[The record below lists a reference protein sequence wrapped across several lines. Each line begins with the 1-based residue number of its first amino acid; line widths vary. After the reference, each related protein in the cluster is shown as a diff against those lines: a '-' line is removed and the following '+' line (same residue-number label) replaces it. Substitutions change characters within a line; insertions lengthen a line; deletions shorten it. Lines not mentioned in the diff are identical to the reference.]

1 MRRRKPFSASMRES
15 WEDLLMLAELI
26 GYLALVGAV
35 FHFVQTVPWYDA
47 LIGSTFI
54 LVMVVRR
61 FRRWLGSDDDV
72 ERPS

>member
-1 MRRRKPFSASMRES
+1 MRGRERAKA
-15 WEDLLMLAELI
+15 ELRQMARDLGALFELI
-26 GYLALVGAV
+26 GYLMLIGAV
-35 FHFVQTVPWYDA
+35 SHFVQTVPWYDA

-61 FRRWLGSDDDV
+61 FRRWLGNDDV